1 MSYTRQALYPCN
13 PGTERGRSTKLAA
26 ANVKGSDKII
36 YANGRSVI
44 VGPVPYLAFLH
55 DCTHLTYV
63 FRSSISRWVS
73 SAACPCR
80 RSRLGLFWST
90 PSRGGDT

>member
-1 MSYTRQALYPCN
+1 MSYTRHAFYPCS

-44 VGPVPYLAFLH
+44 VSLVSYLGPLNNFTYL
-55 DCTHLTYV
+55 THV
-63 FRSSISRWVS
+63 SRSSISRCVS
-73 SAACPCR
+73 NTACVCLDSDSGSFNQRCR
-80 RSRLGLFWST
+80 GW
-90 PSRGGDT
+90 

>member
-26 ANVKGSDKII
+26 TNVKGSDKII

-44 VGPVPYLAFLH
+44 VSPVSYYLAFPYY
-55 DCTHLTYV
+55 CTYLTYV
-63 FRSSISRWVS
+63 SRSSISR
-73 SAACPCR
+73 
-80 RSRLGLFWST
+80 
-90 PSRGGDT
+90 

>member
-44 VGPVPYLAFLH
+44 VSPVSHIALPDDYTYL
-55 DCTHLTYV
+55 THV
-63 FRSSISRWVS
+63 SRSSISRWV
-73 SAACPCR
+73 PC
-80 RSRLGLFWST
+80 LAENST
-90 PSRGGDT
+90 LVNAVHSMGHA

>member
-36 YANGRSVI
+36 YVNGRSVI
-44 VGPVPYLAFLH
+44 VSPLSYLAFPDDLAY
-55 DCTHLTYV
+55 LTYLSS
-63 FRSSISRWVS
+63 SSISRWVS
-73 SAACPCR
+73 STACLWLGSNSDSLGR
-80 RSRLGLFWST
+80 RRCGW
-90 PSRGGDT
+90 